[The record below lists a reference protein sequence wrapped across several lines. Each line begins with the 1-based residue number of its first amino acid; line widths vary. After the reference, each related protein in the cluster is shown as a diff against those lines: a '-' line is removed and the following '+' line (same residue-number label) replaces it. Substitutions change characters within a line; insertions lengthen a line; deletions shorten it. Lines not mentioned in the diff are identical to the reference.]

1 MNENNG
7 YGGLAGF
14 SGPALGGSGPVEVVR
29 FQDLHRRH
37 APASAGLPQFGGVA
51 EAQPDFGDV
60 LATPPD
66 FGNGGMPSYGA
77 APTSVTFKDNSFE
90 YTVGTRAP
98 YVVTI
103 IKAPPGNARGVVDP
117 AQKSAPYQAILRLAL
132 QKFPS
137 EFEQARQEDGAAYVA
152 ERSPAAEALA
162 PTVSYVAP
170 PKTTPTTEREKAE
183 QNDWTKSSAAQ
194 KGKDLVSGILEGY
207 KSVRGREADIAKQQA
222 SGDVKTGEESK
233 ALTYALWAGGAL
245 LGIGAIVLIVKA
257 VSDDDDKK
265 KGE

>member
-1 MNENNG
+1 MDENNG

-37 APASAGLPQFGGVA
+37 APASAGLPQYGGGA

-66 FGNGGMPSYGA
+66 FGNGGMPSYGVA
-77 APTSVTFKDNSFE
+77 SPFVTVQDGSFK

-103 IKAPPGNARGVVDP
+103 ITAPQGNRTGVVSPDNTR
-117 AQKSAPYQAILRLAL
+117 AYEAILRLARER
-132 QKFPS
+132 FPS
-137 EFEQARQEDGAAYVA
+137 EYEQAPQEDGAAFV
-152 ERSPAAEALA
+152 
-162 PTVSYVAP
+162 
-170 PKTTPTTEREKAE
+170 TERLRAAAATQTTSRERAVTAE
-183 QNDWTKSSAAQ
+183 ESDWTQSSAAQ
-194 KGKDLVSGILEGY
+194 KAKDLVSGLLQGY
-207 KSVRGREADIAKQQA
+207 KTVQGREADLAKQQV

-233 ALTYALWAGGAL
+233 ALTYALYAGGAL
-245 LGIGAIVLIVKA
+245 LGIGAIVLLVKA
-257 VSDDDDKK
+257 VSADDDKK

>member
-51 EAQPDFGDV
+51 ESPPDFGDV
-60 LATPPD
+60 LATAPD
-66 FGNGGMPSYGA
+66 FGSGGMPSYGT
-77 APTSVTFKDNSFE
+77 APTFVTVSDNSFE

-103 IKAPPGNARGVVDP
+103 IKAPAGNVLGVVDP
-117 AQKSAPYQAILRLAL
+117 AQKAAAYQAILRLAL

-137 EFEQARQEDGAAYVA
+137 EFEQARQEDGAAHVA
-152 ERSPAAEALA
+152 SRSNTSTPA
-162 PTVSYVAP
+162 SQ
-170 PKTTPTTEREKAE
+170 TTPTTEREKAE
-183 QNDWTKSSAAQ
+183 QNDWTMSSAAQ
-194 KGKDLVSGILEGY
+194 KGKDLLSGLLEGY
-207 KSVRGREADIAKQQA
+207 KSVRGREADLAKQQV
-222 SGDVKTGEESK
+222 SGTVKTPEESN

-245 LGIGAIVLIVKA
+245 LGIGAIVLLVKA
-257 VSDDDDKK
+257 VSDDDDDKK

>member
-1 MNENNG
+1 MDENNG

-66 FGNGGMPSYGA
+66 FGNGGMPSYGD
-77 APTSVTFKDNSFE
+77 APTFVTVKDNSFE

-103 IKAPPGNARGVVDP
+103 IKAPPGNKLEVVDP
-117 AQKSAPYQAILRLAL
+117 AQKSAAYQAILKLAL

-137 EFEQARQEDGAAYVA
+137 EYERARQEDGAAYVA
-152 ERSPAAEALA
+152 ESSPVAEALA
-162 PTVSYVAP
+162 PTVSSVA
-170 PKTTPTTEREKAE
+170 TPTTAREKAE
-183 QNDWTKSSAAQ
+183 QKDWTKSSAAQ